1 MPAGHRFAEPRGR
14 APGAPPSA
22 AIKYERAESG
32 AHQTIGD
39 TAAEVASFSG
49 YPDSIYLSAQTF
61 GAIFTL
67 QDFMQ
72 REICEIHCP
81 PNTGKET
88 FVRARRVLARNCVPA
103 SNAIVQVTG
112 KWAERYEA
120 E

>member
-1 MPAGHRFAEPRGR
+1 MPAAHRFAPARGR
-14 APGAPPSA
+14 APGQPPSA
-22 AIKYERAESG
+22 SPKYERAESG
-32 AHQTIGD
+32 AHVTIGD

-49 YPDSIYLSAQTF
+49 YPDSIYLTSMTF
-61 GAIFTL
+61 GTIFTL

-72 REICEIHCP
+72 REICEIHVP
-81 PNTGKET
+81 PNNTTET

-112 KWAERYEA
+112 KWAEYYEA